1 MHSANFISTIDR
13 YHEQETAIRALIS
26 SIITGIGEG
35 RLLTDQDVLR
45 NVTVKVA
52 ELYPFVDLV
61 YVLDEEGRQV
71 AEYGPD
77 DRGFV
82 SGKRDI
88 GQGLDRSQRP
98 YFQAVR
104 NQSAVVLTEPYLS
117 SASRDLC
124 VSAALQLHEGER
136 AGYLVIDID
145 LEAMISFLL
154 GDTMRRRVEPV
165 FRALYG
171 IFATAMM
178 LVAGVLFYSSLHELM
193 GALMKPGWATEM
205 QLKPFEVIVVL
216 TLALAIFDL
225 AKTVFE
231 EEVLLEKDVHR
242 HSTTRRT
249 MTRFVAAILVALL
262 IEGLLMMFKVSMGYS
277 NTGFLAPL
285 MILASAGLLLALGL
299 YVYLGA
305 GAERALL
312 DAPRGHGRK
321 RSGESAN
328 DPYES

>member
-1 MHSANFISTIDR
+1 MHSANFISTIER
-13 YHEQETAIRALIS
+13 YHEQAPAIRAMIS

-35 RLLTDQDVLR
+35 RLLHDQDALR
-45 NVTVKVA
+45 TVTAHVA

-61 YVLDEEGRQV
+61 YMLDDAGVQL

-77 DRGFV
+77 DRGIV
-82 SGKRDI
+82 GTRHDVGK
-88 GQGLDRSQRP
+88 GQDRSQRP
-98 YFQAVR
+98 YFQAVCD
-104 NQSAVVLTEPYLS
+104 QDKVVLTDPYLS

-124 VSAALQLHEGER
+124 ISAALQLHDGDKT
-136 AGYLVIDID
+136 GYLVIDVD

-154 GDTMRRRVEPV
+154 GDTMRRRVEPL
-165 FRALYG
+165 FRLLYG
-171 IFATAMM
+171 VFATAML
-178 LVAGVLFYSSLHELM
+178 LVAGVLFYSSLHELF
-193 GALMKPGWATEM
+193 GALVKPGWATEL

-231 EEVLLEKDVHR
+231 EEVLMEKDVHR

-262 IEGLLMMFKVSMGYS
+262 IEGLLTMFKVSMGYS
-277 NTGFLAPL
+277 DAGMMAPVMVL
-285 MILASAGLLLALGL
+285 SAAGLLLALGL

-305 GAERALL
+305 RAEQALL
-312 DAPRGHGRK
+312 ANPRG
-321 RSGESAN
+321 RSRTAVKEDETIQEG
-328 DPYES
+328 